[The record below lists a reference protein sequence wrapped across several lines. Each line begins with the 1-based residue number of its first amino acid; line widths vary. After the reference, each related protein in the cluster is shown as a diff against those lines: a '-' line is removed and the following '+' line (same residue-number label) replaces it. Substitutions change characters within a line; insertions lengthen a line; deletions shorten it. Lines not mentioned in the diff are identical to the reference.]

1 MTNSKLS
8 KNKNIN
14 KKQNKKSLKVN
25 KQKGGGS
32 GKSGKSG
39 KSAND
44 FIYFSNN
51 ISTQPNTDSNYKE
64 IGIIHI
70 TEKAAINIIKGF
82 ATGVAGIFGRKG
94 FDTVN
99 YDIARNKALSKIM
112 AQINIQT
119 QKICNLKV
127 DIEGTPDSFFIHLY
141 GTLLE
146 RRK

>member
-8 KNKNIN
+8 KKNIN
-14 KKQNKKSLKVN
+14 KKQTKKSLKVN
-25 KQKGGGS
+25 KLKGGS
-32 GKSGKSG
+32 ATSTASTNNFVFKSQ
-39 KSAND
+39 
-44 FIYFSNN
+44 FIS
-51 ISTQPNTDSNYKE
+51 SQPNTDSNYKE

-99 YDIARNKALSKIM
+99 YDIARNKALTKIV
-112 AQINIQT
+112 AQINTNT
-119 QKICNLKV
+119 QRICNLRM
-127 DIEGTPDSFFIHLY
+127 DIEGNPDSFFIHLY

-146 RRK
+146 KRK